1 MIKRDIYLSRLL
13 KYIDK
18 PVIKV
23 LTGIRRCGK
32 SSILKLLNSELLKN
46 GTPEGNIV
54 FINHESLEFGFIKN
68 YDDLYNFVKGALKG
82 KKGKKYIILDEVQEV
97 EKWEK
102 AVSSFL
108 SDEIGDIVITG
119 SNAHLLSS
127 ELATLLRGRY
137 IEIPIHT
144 LSFSEFLD
152 FRQVKDKQNI
162 DDEFKNYLRY
172 GGFPGIHKMEFEDE
186 MIVNYLN
193 SIINTVILKD
203 IIERNSIRDASLVE
217 QIIKYLTDN
226 CGNISSAKGISDY
239 LKSQN
244 VKVSA
249 DTVINYISYL
259 EKAFMFHKVNRYDLK
274 GKKWL
279 EINNKFY
286 SGDIGLRNG
295 LIGYRENDISGVL
308 ENLIYL
314 ELIRR
319 GYKVGTG
326 VSGSGEV
333 DFIAEKQNEKIYI
346 QVTYLLASESTV
358 KREFGSLEAI
368 SDNYKKIVL
377 SLDKF
382 YPEDRNGIQR
392 QYIPDFLLDLDRIKD

>member
-68 YDDLYNFVKGALKG
+68 YDDLYNFVKGALKS

>member
-68 YDDLYNFVKGALKG
+68 YDDLYNFVKGALKS

-137 IEIPIHT
+137 IEIPIYT

-239 LKSQN
+239 LNSQN

-326 VSGSGEV
+326 VSSSGEV

-392 QYIPDFLLDLDRIKD
+392 QYIPDFLLDLDRSKD

>member
-1 MIKRDIYLSRLL
+1 MIKRDMYLNRLL
-13 KYIDK
+13 KYLDK

-32 SSILKLLNSELLKN
+32 SSILKLLYDELLSK
-46 GTPEGNIV
+46 GTPDENIV

-68 YDDLYNFVKGALKG
+68 YNDLYKFVKGSFKG

-108 SDEIGDIVITG
+108 SDEIGDIIVTG

-137 IEIPIHT
+137 IEIPVYT
-144 LSFSEFLD
+144 LSFKEFLD
-152 FRQVKDKQNI
+152 FRQVQDKAAV

-172 GGFPGIHKMEFEDE
+172 GGFPGIHKMDFEDE
-186 MIVNYLN
+186 MIVGYLN
-193 SIINTVILKD
+193 SLLNTVILKD
-203 IIERNSIRDASLVE
+203 VIERNNIRDAALVE
-217 QIIKYLTDN
+217 NIIKYLTDN

-244 VKVSA
+244 VKVST

-314 ELIRR
+314 ELIGR

-326 VSGSGEV
+326 VLGSGEV
-333 DFIAEKQNEKIYI
+333 DLIAEKQNEKIYV
-346 QVTYLLASESTV
+346 QVTYLLASESTI

-368 SDNYKKIVL
+368 DDNYKKMVL

-382 YPEDRNGIQR
+382 YPEDINGIQR
-392 QYIPDFLLDLDRIKD
+392 QYIPDFLLGR

>member
-1 MIKRDIYLSRLL
+1 MIKRDMYLTRLL
-13 KYIDK
+13 KYLDK

-32 SSILKLLNSELLKN
+32 SSILKLLYNELLEK
-46 GTPEGNIV
+46 GTPEKNIV

-68 YDDLYNFVKGALKG
+68 YKDLYKFVKGSLKG
-82 KKGKKYIILDEVQEV
+82 RKGKKYIILDEVQEV

-108 SDEIGDIVITG
+108 SDEFGDIIITG

-137 IEIPIHT
+137 IEFPVLT
-144 LSFSEFLD
+144 LGFKEFLD
-152 FRQVKDKQNI
+152 FRRIKDRSAI
-162 DDEFKNYLRY
+162 DDEFRNYLRY
-172 GGFPGIHKMEFEDE
+172 GGFPGIYRMDFDDE
-186 MIVNYLN
+186 MIVSYLN
-193 SIINTVILKD
+193 SLLNTVILKD
-203 IIERNSIRDASLVE
+203 IVERNNIRDASLVE
-217 QIIKYLTDN
+217 SIIKYLTDN

-244 VKVSA
+244 IKVSA

-308 ENLIYL
+308 ENMIYL

-326 VSGSGEV
+326 VTGGGEV

-346 QVTYLLASESTV
+346 QVTYLLASESTA
-358 KREFGSLEAI
+358 KREFGSLESI
-368 SDNYKKIVL
+368 GDNYRKIVL

-382 YPEDRNGIQR
+382 YPEDKNGIHR
-392 QYIPDFLLDLDRIKD
+392 QYIPDFLLGDKV

>member
-68 YDDLYNFVKGALKG
+68 YDDLYNFVKGALKS

-286 SGDIGLRNG
+286 SADIGLRNG

-326 VSGSGEV
+326 VSSSGEV

>member
-68 YDDLYNFVKGALKG
+68 YDDLYNFVKGALKS

-326 VSGSGEV
+326 VSSSGEV

>member
-1 MIKRDIYLSRLL
+1 MIKRDMYLNRLL
-13 KYIDK
+13 KYLDK

-32 SSILKLLNSELLKN
+32 SSILKLLYDELLSK
-46 GTPEGNIV
+46 GTPDENIV

-68 YDDLYNFVKGALKG
+68 YNDLYKFVKGSFKG

-108 SDEIGDIVITG
+108 SDEIGDIIITG

-137 IEIPIHT
+137 IEIPVYT
-144 LSFSEFLD
+144 LSFKEFLD
-152 FRQVKDKQNI
+152 FRQVQDKAAV

-172 GGFPGIHKMEFEDE
+172 GGFPGIHKMDFEDE
-186 MIVNYLN
+186 MIVGYLN
-193 SIINTVILKD
+193 SLLNTVILKD
-203 IIERNSIRDASLVE
+203 VIERNNIRDAALVE
-217 QIIKYLTDN
+217 NIIKYLTDN

-244 VKVSA
+244 VKVST

-314 ELIRR
+314 ELIGR

-326 VSGSGEV
+326 VLGSGGV
-333 DFIAEKQNEKIYI
+333 DLIAEKQNEKIYV
-346 QVTYLLASESTV
+346 QVTYLLASESTI

-368 SDNYKKIVL
+368 DDNYKKMVL

-382 YPEDRNGIQR
+382 YPEDINGIQR
-392 QYIPDFLLDLDRIKD
+392 QYIPDFLLGR

>member
-1 MIKRDIYLSRLL
+1 MIKRTLYINKLL
-13 KYIDK
+13 KYLDK

-32 SSILKLLNSELLKN
+32 STILKLLYDELVTK
-46 GTPEGNIV
+46 GTPEENIV

-68 YDDLYNFVKGALKG
+68 YEDLYKFVKGSLKG

-108 SDEIGDIVITG
+108 SDAVGDIVITG

-137 IEIPIHT
+137 IEIPVYT

-152 FRQVKDKQNI
+152 FRQVEDKNI

-172 GGFPGIHKMEFEDE
+172 GGFPGIHKMDFEDE

-193 SIINTVILKD
+193 SILNTVILKD
-203 IIERNSIRDASLVE
+203 VIERNSIRDASLVE

-226 CGNISSAKGISDY
+226 CGNVSSAKGISDY

-244 VKVSA
+244 VKVSP

-326 VSGSGEV
+326 VISGGGEI

-368 SDNYKKIVL
+368 NDNYKKIVL

-392 QYIPDFLLDLDRIKD
+392 QYIPDFCIS

>member
-1 MIKRDIYLSRLL
+1 MIKRTLYINKLL
-13 KYIDK
+13 KYLDK

-32 SSILKLLNSELLKN
+32 STILKLLYDELVTK
-46 GTPEGNIV
+46 GTPEENIV

-68 YDDLYNFVKGALKG
+68 YEDLYKFVKGSLKG

-108 SDEIGDIVITG
+108 SDGVGDIVITG

-137 IEIPIHT
+137 IEIPVYT

-152 FRQVKDKQNI
+152 FRQVKDKNI

-172 GGFPGIHKMEFEDE
+172 GGFPGIHKMDFEDE

-193 SIINTVILKD
+193 SILNTVILKD
-203 IIERNSIRDASLVE
+203 VIERNSIRDASLVE

-226 CGNISSAKGISDY
+226 CGNVSSAKGISDY

-244 VKVSA
+244 VKVSP

-326 VSGSGEV
+326 VISGGGEI

-368 SDNYKKIVL
+368 NDNYKKIVL

-392 QYIPDFLLDLDRIKD
+392 QYIPDFCIS

>member
-1 MIKRDIYLSRLL
+1 RDIYLSRLL

-68 YDDLYNFVKGALKG
+68 YDDLYKFVKGALKS

>member
-1 MIKRDIYLSRLL
+1 
-13 KYIDK
+13 
-18 PVIKV
+18 
-23 LTGIRRCGK
+23 
-32 SSILKLLNSELLKN
+32 
-46 GTPEGNIV
+46 
-54 FINHESLEFGFIKN
+54 
-68 YDDLYNFVKGALKG
+68 
-82 KKGKKYIILDEVQEV
+82 
-97 EKWEK
+97 
-102 AVSSFL
+102 
-108 SDEIGDIVITG
+108 EIGDIVITG

>member
-1 MIKRDIYLSRLL
+1 MIKRDMYLNRLL
-13 KYIDK
+13 KYLDK

-32 SSILKLLNSELLKN
+32 SSILKLLYDELLSK
-46 GTPEGNIV
+46 GTPDENIV

-68 YDDLYNFVKGALKG
+68 YNDLYKFVKGSFKG

-108 SDEIGDIVITG
+108 SDEIGDIIITG

-137 IEIPIHT
+137 IEIPVYT
-144 LSFSEFLD
+144 LSFKEFLD
-152 FRQVKDKQNI
+152 FRQVQDKAAV

-172 GGFPGIHKMEFEDE
+172 GGFPGIHKMDFEDE
-186 MIVNYLN
+186 MIVGYLN
-193 SIINTVILKD
+193 SLLNTVILKD
-203 IIERNSIRDASLVE
+203 VIERNNIRDAALVE
-217 QIIKYLTDN
+217 NIIKYLTDN

-244 VKVSA
+244 VKVST

-314 ELIRR
+314 ELIGR

-326 VSGSGEV
+326 VLGSGEI
-333 DFIAEKQNEKIYI
+333 DLIAEKQNEKIYV
-346 QVTYLLASESTV
+346 QVTYLLASESTI

-368 SDNYKKIVL
+368 DDNYKKMVL

-382 YPEDRNGIQR
+382 YPEDINGIQR
-392 QYIPDFLLDLDRIKD
+392 QYIPDFLLGR

>member
-46 GTPEGNIV
+46 STPEGNIV

-68 YDDLYNFVKGALKG
+68 YDDLYNFVKGALKS

-137 IEIPIHT
+137 IEIPIYT

-239 LKSQN
+239 LNSQN

-326 VSGSGEV
+326 VSSSGEV

>member
-68 YDDLYNFVKGALKG
+68 YDDLYNFVKGALKS

-137 IEIPIHT
+137 IEIPIYT

>member
-68 YDDLYNFVKGALKG
+68 YDDLYNFVKGTLKG

-108 SDEIGDIVITG
+108 SDEIGDIVIAG

>member
-1 MIKRDIYLSRLL
+1 MIKRDMYLNRLL
-13 KYIDK
+13 KYLDK

-32 SSILKLLNSELLKN
+32 SSILKLLYDELLSK
-46 GTPEGNIV
+46 GTPDENIV

-68 YDDLYNFVKGALKG
+68 YNDLYKFVKGSFKG

-108 SDEIGDIVITG
+108 SDEIGDIIITG

-137 IEIPIHT
+137 IEIPVYT
-144 LSFSEFLD
+144 LSFKEFLD
-152 FRQVKDKQNI
+152 FRQVQDKAAV

-172 GGFPGIHKMEFEDE
+172 GGFPGIHKMDFEDE
-186 MIVNYLN
+186 MIVGYLN
-193 SIINTVILKD
+193 SLLNTVILKD
-203 IIERNSIRDASLVE
+203 VIERNNIRDAALVE
-217 QIIKYLTDN
+217 NIIKYLTDN

-244 VKVSA
+244 VKVST

-314 ELIRR
+314 ELIGR

-326 VSGSGEV
+326 VLGSGEV
-333 DFIAEKQNEKIYI
+333 DLIAEKQNEKIYV
-346 QVTYLLASESTV
+346 QVTYLLASESTI

-368 SDNYKKIVL
+368 DDNYKKMVL

-382 YPEDRNGIQR
+382 YPEDINGIQR
-392 QYIPDFLLDLDRIKD
+392 QYIPDFLLGR